1 MIPDSFTISTQHL
14 LLRPFRQADIDNVFY
29 GLSHPDVIRYYG
41 VHYDSLAATQAQMD
55 WFNELT
61 ATKTGQ
67 WWAICSAD
75 DAVFYGAIGFNNW
88 SRAHQKA
95 EMGFWLLPQYWGKGI
110 IGEAI
115 TAACHFAV
123 EHMQLHRIE
132 ALVET
137 PNEASKKVLQKA
149 GFQLEGTMQD
159 CEVKN
164 GQFISLAV
172 FAKIK
177 P

>member
-1 MIPDSFTISTQHL
+1 MMSTSIAISTQNL
-14 LLRPFRQADIDNVFY
+14 LLRLFQEADIEKVFY

-41 VHYDSLAATQAQMD
+41 VQYDSLSATQAQMD

-61 ATKTGQ
+61 VTQTGQ

-88 SRAHQKA
+88 SQAHQKA
-95 EMGFWLLPQYWGKGI
+95 EIGFWLLPEYWGKGI
-110 IGEAI
+110 ISEAI
-115 TAACHFAV
+115 TAACTFAV

-137 PNEASKKVLQKA
+137 PNEASKKVLTAA
-149 GFQLEGTMQD
+149 GFVYEGTMID
-159 CEVKN
+159 CEIKH
-164 GQFISLAV
+164 GQFISLAI
-172 FAKIK
+172 FAKIIT
-177 P
+177 